1 MIDGIGAGAS
11 RTIAP
16 MGMLRGSRDLVAISM
31 VVVLLSRLV
40 DGPAAWLV
48 GICLLAAVVLG
59 TLQILGDGVPAT
71 AGLGVPIEALV
82 TPGVTAV
89 AIFGALRLVPMGL
102 LLIPAVLIGGWLLL
116 RILATEARLLASA
129 SGPSAADRTA
139 VRAEALII
147 GFLAFTGMAAL
158 VPGGLPEPGVAG
170 TGPTGLQLAVLA
182 TADAVVA
189 FLLGYRAGALRTSN
203 LRDVSWFA
211 LTSAVVVA
219 IAAAGLRAMEIPRL
233 LGPALLVLVFFLWDA
248 VHADATAR
256 RRGARRVWESILLIV
271 LGLVV
276 VAWSVRLRS

>member
-1 MIDGIGAGAS
+1 MIDGIGPITS

-16 MGMLRGSRDLVAISM
+16 MGMLGGSRDLVAISM

-40 DGPAAWLV
+40 EGPAAWLV

-59 TLQILGDGVPAT
+59 SLQILGDGIPAT
-71 AGLGVPIEALV
+71 AGPGVPVEALV
-82 TPGVTAV
+82 MPGVTVV
-89 AIFGALRLVPMGL
+89 AIFGALRLVPEGIL
-102 LLIPAVLIGGWLLL
+102 LVPAVIIGGWLLL
-116 RILATEARLLASA
+116 RVLATEARLLASA
-129 SGPSAADRTA
+129 SGPSSADRTA
-139 VRAEALII
+139 VRAEALIV

-158 VPGGLPEPGVAG
+158 VPGGLPEPGVVGA
-170 TGPTGLQLAVLA
+170 GPTGLQLAVLA
-182 TADAVVA
+182 TADALVA

-233 LGPALLVLVFFLWDA
+233 LGPSLLVLVFFLWDA

-256 RRGARRVWESILLIV
+256 RRGARRLWESTLLIV